1 MTKKWL
7 DQQQE
12 NKEMASDTDYIRLN
26 AGIFQIRQLDEIF
39 SASSVLAFI
48 NKEKNLVYYKQP
60 LNLKY
65 TPPQV
70 GQKWNSYLIDD
81 DLKRKLDNVFT
92 NLKDNKSTRVYVT
105 SPDNTKEHFVV
116 DTYTQVKD
124 KTGNFSGVLQES
136 QDIYPLIKLY
146 LKETGQKLVDDPDNN
161 VNIPETDTDS
171 GASEEWT

>member
-12 NKEMASDTDYIRLN
+12 NKKMASDTDYIRLN
-26 AGIFQIRQLDEIF
+26 AGIFQVSQLDEIF

-48 NKEKNLVYYKQP
+48 NKEKDLLYYKQP

-70 GQKWNSYLIDD
+70 GQKWNSYLLDD
-81 DLKRKLDNVFT
+81 DLKEKLNHTF
-92 NLKDNKSTRVYVT
+92 LELRDNKAKKVYMT
-105 SPDNTKEHFVV
+105 NPDNTKDHFVV
-116 DTYTQVKD
+116 DTYTRIED
-124 KTGNFSGVLQES
+124 KSGNFDGILQES
-136 QDIYPLIKLY
+136 QDIYPLVELY
-146 LKETGQKLVDDPDNN
+146 LQKTGQKLVNDLKNKVDL
-161 VNIPETDTDS
+161 PETDADT

>member
-12 NKEMASDTDYIRLN
+12 SKKIASNKDYIRLN
-26 AGIFQIRQLDEIF
+26 AGIFQISQLDEIF

-48 NKEKNLVYYKQP
+48 NKEKDLVYYKQP

-70 GQKWNSYLIDD
+70 GQKWNSYLIDE
-81 DLKRKLDNVFT
+81 DLKKKLDNVFT
-92 NLKDNKSTRVYVT
+92 ELKDNKSSKVYVT
-105 SPDNTKEHFVV
+105 NPDNTKEHFVV
-116 DTYTQVKD
+116 DTYTQIKD
-124 KTGNFSGVLQES
+124 KAENFSGVLQES

-146 LKETGQKLVDDPDNN
+146 LKKTGQKLVDDPDNN
-161 VNIPETDTDS
+161 VNIPETDTAT